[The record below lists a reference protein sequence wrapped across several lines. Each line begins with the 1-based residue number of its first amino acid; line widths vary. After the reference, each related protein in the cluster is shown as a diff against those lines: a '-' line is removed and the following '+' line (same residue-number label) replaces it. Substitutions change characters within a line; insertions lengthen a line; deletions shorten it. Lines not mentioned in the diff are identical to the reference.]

1 MTRRAVWILIVAIT
15 AAGCA
20 AGRAFRQGEEAARL
34 GDWDTAVLH
43 YRKAVQ
49 EAPDRPDYKIQ
60 LERAMQN
67 AALDHLA
74 RAYDLEGKGQL
85 DPALKEYR
93 KALEYDLTNRIASS
107 KAAELERKIREQVE
121 AARPKPKIE
130 ELREKARQISPEP
143 ILNPARREPLK
154 VVFNNA
160 SVRDILNVIGST
172 AGINVIYDQQADTAV
187 SRGFTINVEGVT
199 LEEAL
204 NQVLTANQ
212 LFYKVVNP
220 RTIIVIPDIPAKRL
234 QYEELVIKTFFLSH
248 ADATE
253 LTTMINQVAR
263 LPGVQPAVMANKT
276 ANTITIRTTAALA
289 AVIERVIRANDKPR
303 AEILLDVEILE
314 VNRTRLKE
322 YGLNLSN
329 YAVNLFFSPEQPPTT
344 GTGGTTTAPFNLNTI
359 SQGISTA
366 DFYLA
371 VPTAIVRFL
380 ETDSNTR
387 ILAKPQLR
395 GAEGQ
400 KLTLNLGQ
408 QVPVLSTVF
417 GAAAA
422 GGFATI
428 PQSSFN
434 YRDVGVNLEM
444 EPRVSYEGEI
454 ILTLGIE
461 VSALGPS
468 LEVAGQSVPSFQTRR
483 VSTRLRL
490 REGESNLLAGLI
502 QQNERKAISGFPG
515 LIRVPVFKQLFSGN
529 RNESE
534 ENDIVMLITPHI
546 VRTHELTAE
555 DLAPIFIGTQGNI
568 GLGGPPQLIAPQP
581 IPEGQETAIDP
592 GPGVTGQPGT
602 RQGVPVGPEAGATP
616 GGVPQTGRPGIAP
629 GTPVAPTPGPLPAP
643 PPQPQPGAAP
653 VTPVTPIPP
662 EPPAPVPPPGAPP
675 RDRPAP
681 APAPPEPVAPAP
693 SSAAQVIVTPP
704 GTEFRVS
711 GGPYTVPISINGVSR
726 ASTATITLT
735 YNPTAVS
742 ARNVQ
747 EGSFMRQGGVAT
759 SFTPRIDAAAGR
771 VDIVITRV
779 SDATGASG
787 SGLIAAVLFDA
798 IAPGSVTFTLSGTA
812 TTPDAGP
819 IPLQFSP
826 VRVTVR

>member
-1 MTRRAVWILIVAIT
+1 MTRRVLLILVLASTAV
-15 AAGCA
+15 GCA
-20 AGRAFRQGEEAARL
+20 AGRAFRQGDEAARL
-34 GDWDTAVLH
+34 GDWDTAVIH
-43 YRKAVQ
+43 YRRAVQ

-67 AALDHLA
+67 AALTHLA
-74 RAYDLEGKGQL
+74 AAYDLEAKDQL
-85 DPALKEYR
+85 DLALKEYR
-93 KALEYDLTNRIASS
+93 KALEYDLSNRIASA
-107 KAAELERKIREQVE
+107 KAAELERKIRDRVE
-121 AARPKPKIE
+121 AARPKPKID
-130 ELREKARQISPEP
+130 ELREKARQLGQEP

-160 SVRDILNVIGST
+160 SVRDILNSMGST
-172 AGINVIYDQQADTAV
+172 AGINVIYDQQAESAV
-187 SRGFTINVEGVT
+187 NRGFTVNLEGVT

-204 NQVLTANQ
+204 NQVLTANG

-220 RTIIVIPDIPAKRL
+220 RTIIVIPDIPAKRA

-263 LPGVQPAVMANKT
+263 LPGSQPAVMANKT

-329 YAVNLFFSPEQPPTT
+329 YSVNLFFSPEQPPSTA
-344 GTGGTTTAPFNLNTI
+344 GGVTSTPPFNLNTI
-359 SQGISTA
+359 TQGISTA

-371 VPTAIVRFL
+371 VPTAVVRFL

-461 VSALGPS
+461 VSALGPNI
-468 LEVAGQSVPSFQTRR
+468 EVAGQNVPSFQTRR

-502 QQNERKAISGFPG
+502 QQNERKSISGFPG

-568 GLGGPPQLIAPQP
+568 GLGGPPPLIAPQP
-581 IPEGQETAIDP
+581 IPEEPESRIDP
-592 GPGVTGQPGT
+592 GPGVTQQPGT
-602 RQGVPVGPEAGATP
+602 RLGVPVGPEAGATP
-616 GGVPQTGRPGIAP
+616 GGVPQTSRPGVPP
-629 GTPVAPTPGPLPAP
+629 GTAPTPGQLPPVAP
-643 PPQPQPGAAP
+643 VAPPGAAP
-653 VTPVTPIPP
+653 ATP
-662 EPPAPVPPPGAPP
+662 AVPPPGTEQPPPVAPP
-675 RDRPAP
+675 VPSRERPPPTAPATPEAP
-681 APAPPEPVAPAP
+681 APAPSA
-693 SSAAQVIVTPP
+693 AAQVIVTPP
-704 GTEFRVS
+704 GTEFRVA
-711 GGPYTVPISINGVSR
+711 GGPYTVPISINGVAR

-735 YNPTAVS
+735 FNSSTVR
-742 ARNVQ
+742 ARNAQ

-759 SFTPRIDAAAGR
+759 SFTPRVDAVSGR
-771 VDIVITRV
+771 VDIVITRL

-787 SGLIAAVLFDA
+787 SGLLAAVIFDA
-798 IAPGSVTFTLSGTA
+798 IAPGSTTFTVSGLA
-812 TTPDAGP
+812 TTPEGGT

-826 VRVTVR
+826 VTVTIR

>member
-1 MTRRAVWILIVAIT
+1 MMRRALLILVLAST
-15 AAGCA
+15 AVGCA
-20 AGRAFRQGEEAARL
+20 AGRAFRQGDEAARL
-34 GDWDTAVLH
+34 GDWDTAVIH
-43 YRKAVQ
+43 YRRAVQ

-67 AALDHLA
+67 AALTHLA
-74 RAYDLEGKGQL
+74 SAYDLEAKDQL

-93 KALEYDLTNRIASS
+93 KALEYDLSNRIASA
-107 KAAELERKIREQVE
+107 KAAELERKIRERVE
-121 AARPKPKIE
+121 AARPKPKID
-130 ELREKARQISPEP
+130 ELREKARQLGQEP

-160 SVRDILNVIGST
+160 SVRDILNSMGST
-172 AGINVIYDQQADTAV
+172 AGINVIYDQQADSAV
-187 SRGFTINVEGVT
+187 NRGFTINLEGVT

-204 NQVLTANQ
+204 NQVLTANG

-220 RTIIVIPDIPAKRL
+220 RTIIVIPDIPAKRA

-248 ADATE
+248 ADATD

-263 LPGVQPAVMANKT
+263 LPGSQPAVMANKT

-329 YAVNLFFSPEQPPTT
+329 YSVNLFFSPEQPPTT
-344 GTGGTTTAPFNLNTI
+344 AGGTTSTAPFNLNTI

-461 VSALGPS
+461 VSALGPNI
-468 LEVAGQSVPSFQTRR
+468 EVAGQNVPSFQTRR

-502 QQNERKAISGFPG
+502 QQNERKSISGFPG

-529 RNESE
+529 RNETE

-568 GLGGPPQLIAPQP
+568 GLGGPPPLIAPQP
-581 IPEGQETAIDP
+581 IPEEQQPESRIDP
-592 GPGVTGQPGT
+592 GPGVTQQPGT
-602 RQGVPVGPEAGATP
+602 RQGVPVGQEAGATP
-616 GGVPQTGRPGIAP
+616 GGVPQPGRPGIPP
-629 GTPVAPTPGPLPAP
+629 GAPVAPTPGTLP
-643 PPQPQPGAAP
+643 P
-653 VTPVTPIPP
+653 VTP
-662 EPPAPVPPPGAPP
+662 PPAPVPPPGTEQPAPVTPAAPP
-675 RDRPAP
+675 RDRLPAPTPSPEAP
-681 APAPPEPVAPAP
+681 APAPSA
-693 SSAAQVIVTPP
+693 AAQVIVTPP
-704 GTEFRVS
+704 GTDFRVA

-735 YNPTAVS
+735 FNSSAVK

-759 SFTPRIDAAAGR
+759 SFTPRIDPASGR

-787 SGLIAAVLFDA
+787 SGLLAAVIFDA
-798 IAPGSVTFTLSGTA
+798 VGPGSTTFTLSGTA
-812 TTPDAGP
+812 TTPEGGV

-826 VRVTVR
+826 VAVTVR

>member
-43 YRKAVQ
+43 YRRAVQ
-49 EAPDRPDYKIQ
+49 EAPERPDYKIQ

-67 AALDHLA
+67 AALEHLT
-74 RAYDLEGKGQL
+74 RAYDLEGKSQL

-107 KAAELERKIREQVE
+107 KAADLERKIRELIE
-121 AARPKPKIE
+121 AARPKPKID
-130 ELREKARQISPEP
+130 ELREKARQLGQEP
-143 ILNPARREPLK
+143 LLNPARREPLK

-160 SVRDILNVIGST
+160 SVRDILNSMGST
-172 AGINVIYDQQADTAV
+172 AGINVIYDQQAESAV
-187 SRGFTINVEGVT
+187 NRGFTVNLEGVT

-204 NQVLTANQ
+204 NQVLTANG

-220 RTIIVIPDIPAKRL
+220 RTIIVIPDIPAKRA

-263 LPGVQPAVMANKT
+263 LPGSQPAVMANKT

-329 YAVNLFFSPEQPPTT
+329 YAVNLFFSPEQPPSTA
-344 GTGGTTTAPFNLNTI
+344 GGATSTPPFNLNTI

-468 LEVAGQSVPSFQTRR
+468 IEVAGQSVPSFQTRR

-546 VRTHELTAE
+546 VRTHELTPE

-581 IPEGQETAIDP
+581 IPDAPDTTIDP
-592 GPGVTGQPGT
+592 GPGVTQQPGT

-629 GTPVAPTPGPLPAP
+629 GAPVAPTPGPLPP
-643 PPQPQPGAAP
+643 PAPQPPPGAAP
-653 VTPVTPIPP
+653 VAPVTPIPP
-662 EPPAPVPPPGAPP
+662 EPQAPVPPPGAPV

-681 APAPPEPVAPAP
+681 APAPPEPAAPAP

-735 YNPTAVS
+735 FNPTAVR
-742 ARNVQ
+742 ARTAQ

-759 SFTPRIDAAAGR
+759 SFTPKIDPAAGR

-779 SDATGASG
+779 SDAAGASG

-798 IAPGSVTFTLSGTA
+798 IAPGSVTFTVSGTA
-812 TTPDAGP
+812 TTPDGTT

-826 VRVTVR
+826 VTVTVR